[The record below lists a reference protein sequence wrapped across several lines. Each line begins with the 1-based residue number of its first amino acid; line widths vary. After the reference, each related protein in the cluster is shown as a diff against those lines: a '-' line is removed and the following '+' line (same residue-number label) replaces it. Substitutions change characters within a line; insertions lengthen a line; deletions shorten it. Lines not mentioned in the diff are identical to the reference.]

1 MYRKEDVKI
10 LIASEDNEELE
21 ALEFLIVSMGFDYR
35 KADSL
40 KKALEEVR
48 NYMPKLIIADS
59 INPKNMGFDIAHKI
73 RPFKKYDKIRFIF
86 LTDTLDTLVRKRG
99 YSSED
104 FYIFK
109 PYTIDNM
116 KRKINQLFEF

>member
-10 LIASEDNEELE
+10 LIVSEDIEELE

-35 KADSL
+35 KADS
-40 KKALEEVR
+40 KTKALEEVR
-48 NYMPKLIIADS
+48 TYMPKLIIVDTV
-59 INPKNMGFDIAHKI
+59 NPKKIGIEIAQKI

-86 LTDTLDTLVRKRG
+86 LTDTLDTLDKKRG

-109 PYTIDNM
+109 PYRVDNM
-116 KRKINQLFEF
+116 KRKINQLFDF